1 MTSDRVRYMK
11 HGRRSGI
18 MTEKWLTLAVMVLMV
33 GAPLASAASGEAGT
47 DANPNEADVPFSI
60 DNRTTPS
67 QDGETWGLT
76 VTLDDDAHA
85 NGTVLTI
92 TTQICLNNGVCDPP
106 VNQEATLSNDGQTYD
121 VSLTPPSDHTYV
133 NWRVKATY
141 DEDNSENFPQGDW
154 YTTWSTCYYDD
165 GSYGGIH
172 AEGDGCNVPGSGS
185 GETEGAMPHV
195 GILGASIALIAVA
208 VGRRHRLQA

>member
-1 MTSDRVRYMK
+1 MTSDRGRYMK
-11 HGRRSGI
+11 HGRRSAT
-18 MTEKWLTLAVMVLMV
+18 MTGKWLTLAVMVLMM

-47 DANPNEADVPFSI
+47 DENPNEADVPFSI
-60 DNRTTPS
+60 DDRTTPS
-67 QDGETWGLT
+67 QDGETWSLA

-106 VNQEATLSNDGQTYD
+106 VNQEATLSNDGQTYA

-165 GSYGGIH
+165 GSYGGVH

-185 GETEGAMPHV
+185 GETESALASIGV
-195 GILGASIALIAVA
+195 IGVSIALTAAA
-208 VGRRHRLQA
+208 VGRQRRPQA

>member
-1 MTSDRVRYMK
+1 MTSDRGRYMK
-11 HGRRSGI
+11 HGRRSAI
-18 MTEKWLTLAVMVLMV
+18 MTGKWLTLAVMVLMM

-47 DANPNEADVPFSI
+47 DENPNEADVPFSI
-60 DNRTTPS
+60 DDRTTPS
-67 QDGETWGLT
+67 QDGETWSLA

-106 VNQEATLSNDGQTYD
+106 VNQEATLSNDGQTYA

-165 GSYGGIH
+165 GSYGGVH

-185 GETEGAMPHV
+185 SETESALPSIGV
-195 GILGASIALIAVA
+195 IGASIALIAA
-208 VGRRHRLQA
+208 TIGRQRRPQA

>member
-1 MTSDRVRYMK
+1 MTA
-11 HGRRSGI
+11 
-18 MTEKWLTLAVMVLMV
+18 KWLTLMLVVLM
-33 GAPLASAASGEAGT
+33 GCAPFASAASGEAGT
-47 DANPNEADVPFSI
+47 DANPDEADVPFSI
-60 DNRTTPS
+60 DARTTPS

-106 VNQEATLSNDGQTYD
+106 VNQEAALSNDGQTYA

-141 DEDNSENFPQGDW
+141 GEDNSENFPQGDW

-165 GSYGGIH
+165 GSYGGVH
-172 AEGDGCNVPGSGS
+172 AEDDGCNVPGSGS
-185 GETEGAMPHV
+185 GETESAMPHPGV
-195 GILGASIALIAVA
+195 IGASIALIAA
-208 VGRRHRLQA
+208 AIGRQRRLQA